1 MRAFLIKR
9 LLALI
14 PTILF
19 ATLIVF
25 IVIRLIPGDVID
37 QMVSQHDIGSQE
49 VSRKSLEKALGLDV
63 PIYVQ
68 YFRWMGQDI
77 FTRGPGEFPVETD
90 PGDGPG
96 DGTIAGDL

>member
-49 VSRKSLEKALGLDV
+49 VSRKIAGEGPGAGCTDLRAVLPVDGK
-63 PIYVQ
+63 
-68 YFRWMGQDI
+68 DI

-90 PGDGPG
+90 AGDGPG
-96 DGTIAGDL
+96 DGTIAGHL

>member
-68 YFRWMGQDI
+68 YFRWMGRI
-77 FTRGPGEFPVETD
+77 FLH
-90 PGDGPG
+90 
-96 DGTIAGDL
+96 ADLGS